1 MKVAL
6 PDKSESHQREHVFE
20 KKLSEAEQTIGRLA
34 LENDLLGK
42 ASRRLT

>member
-1 MKVAL
+1 MELAL
-6 PDKSESHQREHVFE
+6 ADKTERDGREALLE
-20 KKLSEAEQTIGRLA
+20 KKLTEAEQTIGRLA